1 MVVKDALRHPMHL
14 QAIIGV
20 ITLAAA
26 LVTPV
31 VYTARADL
39 AAILTLSATRR
50 I

>member
-1 MVVKDALRHPMHL
+1 
-14 QAIIGV
+14 V

-31 VYTARADL
+31 YTARVVL
-39 AAILTLSATRR
+39 AAILTLIATKH

>member
-1 MVVKDALRHPMHL
+1 MVVADAPRRPMHR

-20 ITLAAA
+20 IAPAAA

-31 VYTARADL
+31 YTARVLL
-39 AAILTLSATRR
+39 AAILTLIATKH

>member
-1 MVVKDALRHPMHL
+1 
-14 QAIIGV
+14 V

-31 VYTARADL
+31 YTARVVV
-39 AAILTLSATRR
+39 AAIRTFDRDQAH